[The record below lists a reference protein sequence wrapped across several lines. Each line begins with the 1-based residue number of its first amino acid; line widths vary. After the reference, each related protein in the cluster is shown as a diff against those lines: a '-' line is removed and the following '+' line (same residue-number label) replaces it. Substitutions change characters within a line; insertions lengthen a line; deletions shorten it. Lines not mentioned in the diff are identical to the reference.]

1 MTGKQRDYARLLAI
15 SAAVVA
21 VDQIT
26 KGLALEALTDGPVT
40 LIRGVLALRLTFN
53 PGGAFGILGNATWI
67 FLVAGFAIATLI
79 VVWVGRLDDPSLLV
93 PLALVLGGG
102 LGNLFDR
109 LFRGFD
115 GHVVDFIDLSF
126 WPTFNVA
133 DIAISCGVVL
143 IAVSGM
149 KARPDEAEA

>member
-1 MTGKQRDYARLLAI
+1 MTGKQGDYARLLAI
-15 SAAVVA
+15 ATAVIT

-26 KGLALEALTDGPVT
+26 KGLALDGLSDGPIS

-67 FLVAGFAIATLI
+67 FLIAGFAIATLI
-79 VVWVGRLDDPSLLV
+79 VVWVGRLDDPSLVV

-102 LGNLFDR
+102 LGNLSDR
-109 LFRGFD
+109 LFRD
-115 GHVVDFIDLSF
+115 LEGHVVDFIDLSF

-133 DIAISCGVVL
+133 DIAISFGVIL
-143 IAVSGM
+143 IVINGM
-149 KARPDEAEA
+149 RQRPDGAEA